1 MDWDN
6 GFSKAQRAY
15 DNAEPPEPQCPAGYD
30 DPDCDNCKYLD
41 GYEICCYPIT
51 PIFATMRRG
60 YNEN

>member
-6 GFSKAQRAY
+6 GFARAQRAY

-41 GYEICCYPIT
+41 GCEICCYPDICS
-51 PIFATMRRG
+51 
-60 YNEN
+60 YEDK